1 MNVEYFIS
9 KRLVSAKENKNVF
22 SRPIIR
28 ITISAIALSVAVMII
43 SLSVLD
49 GFKSE
54 VMNKVISFGSHIQI
68 ENYQDTES
76 DSFSPLILTEPFLQ
90 SIYKYKE
97 IKSVQP
103 IIYDF
108 GLVKTKDDF
117 LGINLKGVSYNYDW
131 NLFSQ
136 QITEG
141 ELLNSDSSIVISESI
156 ANKLKLHL
164 SDKINIYFPSLK
176 KDRINVR
183 PFYVC
188 GIYNTSMGEFDNSLT
203 FVSSSTLQK
212 LKKWNEN
219 EVSMLEITL
228 HDFDDL
234 DVVSS
239 DLSTSV
245 EDYYSKKVSSIT
257 YLYPQ
262 IFDWLSLQDINVR
275 VIIILMLLVAGV
287 NVVSSLL
294 ILILEKT
301 KFIGIIK
308 SLGAT
313 HWMVRKIFLYNS
325 MYLVSKGLFWGN
337 LLAFTLLF
345 LQYQFQII
353 SLDETTYYMKSIP
366 ISFNFYSFFF
376 LNLGTLI
383 LSFLMMIIP
392 TLVITKIS
400 AVKAIRFQ

>member
-76 DSFSPLILTEPFLQ
+76 DSFTPLVLTEPFLQ
-90 SIYKYKE
+90 SIYQNKE

-117 LGINLKGVSYNYDW
+117 LGINLKGVSDNYDW

-141 ELLNSDSSIVISESI
+141 ELLNSDSSIVISENI

-176 KDRINVR
+176 KDRIKVR

-203 FVSSSTLQK
+203 FVSSFTLQK

-313 HWMVRKIFLYNS
+313 NWMVRKIFLYNS

-366 ISFNFYSFFF
+366 ISFNFFSFFF

>member
-76 DSFSPLILTEPFLQ
+76 DSFTPLVLTEPFLQ
-90 SIYKYKE
+90 SIYQNKE

-117 LGINLKGVSYNYDW
+117 LGINLKGVSDNYDW

-141 ELLNSDSSIVISESI
+141 ELLNSDSSIVISENI

-176 KDRINVR
+176 KDRIKVR

-203 FVSSSTLQK
+203 FVSSFTLQK

-313 HWMVRKIFLYNS
+313 NWMVRKIFLYNS
-325 MYLVSKGLFWGN
+325 MYLVSKGLFLGN

-366 ISFNFYSFFF
+366 ISFNFFSFFF

>member
-76 DSFSPLILTEPFLQ
+76 DSFTPLVLTEPFLQ
-90 SIYKYKE
+90 SIYQNKE

-117 LGINLKGVSYNYDW
+117 LGINLKGVSDNYDW

-141 ELLNSDSSIVISESI
+141 ELLNSDSSIVISENI

-176 KDRINVR
+176 KDRIKVR

-203 FVSSSTLQK
+203 FVSSFTLQK

-313 HWMVRKIFLYNS
+313 NWMVRKIFLYNS
-325 MYLVSKGLFWGN
+325 MYLVSKGLFLGN

-400 AVKAIRFQ
+400 TVKAIRFQ

>member
-76 DSFSPLILTEPFLQ
+76 DSFTPLVLTEPFLQ
-90 SIYKYKE
+90 SIYQNKE

-117 LGINLKGVSYNYDW
+117 LGINLKGVSDNYDW

-141 ELLNSDSSIVISESI
+141 ELLNSDSSIVISENI

-176 KDRINVR
+176 KDRIKVR

-203 FVSSSTLQK
+203 FVSSFTLQK

-313 HWMVRKIFLYNS
+313 NWMVRKIFLYNS
-325 MYLVSKGLFWGN
+325 MYLVSKGLFLGN

-353 SLDETTYYMKSIP
+353 SLDETSIKP
-366 ISFNFYSFFF
+366 AMLFE
-376 LNLGTLI
+376 
-383 LSFLMMIIP
+383 
-392 TLVITKIS
+392 
-400 AVKAIRFQ
+400 